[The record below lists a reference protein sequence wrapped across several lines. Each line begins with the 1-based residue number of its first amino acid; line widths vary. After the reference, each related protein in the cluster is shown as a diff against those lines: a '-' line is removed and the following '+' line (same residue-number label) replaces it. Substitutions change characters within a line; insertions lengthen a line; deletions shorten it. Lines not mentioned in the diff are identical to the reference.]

1 MKAIVYPKF
10 NITFVHVIPN
20 MYAVLLLLFIYLKK
34 LIKNCNTTFTH
45 TMSGHMSVMLEQGQ
59 KVNNKMNNNYYY

>member
-1 MKAIVYPKF
+1 MSFQTCMLFY
-10 NITFVHVIPN
+10 
-20 MYAVLLLLFIYLKK
+20 YYYLFIK